1 MDCVKQAAKQV
12 PRQTTVMG
20 GTARAGRPVIT
31 LGIIVAC
38 VASWIVQVVPGSG
51 WTQLLWFWPVG
62 GYYEPWRF
70 VTAAFVHSSTIP
82 PLHLLFNMFAL
93 WIMGQFLE
101 PLLGRARFSALC
113 FVSAVGGSV
122 GVLLAAFGTPA
133 DVGSA
138 WYVPVVG
145 ASGMVFGLFGAAIPV
160 LRRMGRSAVQ
170 MWVLI
175 AINAVLGFVIPNV
188 SWQGH
193 LGGLV
198 TGLAIGAAFAFV
210 PRRAQRVIGVV
221 APAGVLLLLVL
232 ATVAKYE
239 FTLSPALAAGLV

>member
-1 MDCVKQAAKQV
+1 
-12 PRQTTVMG
+12 MG
-20 GTARAGRPVIT
+20 GTVRAGRPVIT
-31 LGIIVAC
+31 LGIIVVC
-38 VASWIVQVVPGSG
+38 VASWIIQVIPGSG

-62 GYYEPWRF
+62 GYFEPWRF

-82 PLHLLFNMFAL
+82 PLHLLFNMYAL

-113 FVSAVGGSV
+113 FVSAVGGSA
-122 GVLLAAFGTPA
+122 GVLLMALGTPA
-133 DVGSA
+133 DTNSA

-160 LRRMGRSAVQ
+160 LRRTGRSAVQ

-175 AINAVLGFVIPNV
+175 AINAVLGFVVPNV

-198 TGLAIGAAFAFV
+198 TGLVIGAAFAFAS
-210 PRRAQRVIGVV
+210 RRAQGVIGVV
-221 APAGVLLLLVL
+221 APAGVLVILVL
-232 ATVAKYE
+232 AAVAKYE
-239 FTLSPALAAGLV
+239 FVFRAALAAGQV

>member
-1 MDCVKQAAKQV
+1 
-12 PRQTTVMG
+12 MG
-20 GTARAGRPVIT
+20 GTVRAGRPVIT
-31 LGIIVAC
+31 YGIIVLC
-38 VASWIVQVVPGSG
+38 VVSWIIQVIPGSA

-62 GYYEPWRF
+62 GYFEPWRF

-82 PLHLLFNMFAL
+82 PLHLLFNMYAL
-93 WIMGQFLE
+93 WIMGQFME
-101 PLLGRARFSALC
+101 PLLGRARFAALC
-113 FVSAVGGSV
+113 FVSAVGGSA
-122 GVLLAAFGTPA
+122 GVLLTAFGSPL
-133 DVGSA
+133 DEQSA

-175 AINAVLGFVIPNV
+175 AINAVLGFVIPHV
-188 SWQGH
+188 AWQGH

-198 TGLAIGAAFAFV
+198 TGLAVGAAFAFA
-210 PRRAQRVIGVV
+210 PRRAQRVVGVV

-232 ATVAKYE
+232 AAVAKYE
-239 FTLSPALAAGLV
+239 LILRPAISATQV